1 MDRVD
6 PSIDEENHVTAA
18 TPPPTDGFTLI
29 GRHPVLANA
38 PLIAIIS
45 GIAAAV
51 FGSITGAILG
61 GMLDIDFGPAI
72 TIPLWFIAIAG
83 TCLLYLGVTYRRV
96 GVDAARG
103 IASIDGETVSLRSIT
118 NGTLLTRS
126 PAATVPVLSL
136 RLTTDSGTSARIIIN
151 GGWLRHLPPHDF
163 IPLTA
168 LIAGSSIPDDTGEDP
183 LAVGKERMSR
193 ALAGKSTDLAITRRG
208 FLIDCISG
216 AEQSG
221 DPELLASVIAASGP
235 IGRSILDE
243 AARIEREQQGARPA
257 ASEVQP
263 GGTLDIEPIVPP
275 APQFGTVGDGVEP
288 EAFDAAGRDDDRF
301 RRPDDPAR
309 VAAMGAVDRG
319 HLDKL
324 GERGDALGERDQALG
339 ERDHGF
345 GERGE
350 ALGERDGAPG
360 ERDSHLDKLGERS
373 ASAPEERHE
382 LPAWVQPKDRARM
395 LAWLDDDEDVVHLQ
409 PIPETAGARTLRRVC
424 DWILVGFI
432 AVGFLVIIIAAVAEK
447 VIDSLLPSDANSLIA
462 VGVVGAALLAFVTW
476 LIGGFARASEI
487 RIAQRFS
494 LDWLEQ
500 RGPEQLRRGLPPV
513 LLQHFL
519 GPVPGA
525 RLLTAGAYSFS
536 VLGGIGLI
544 GGALLTVDPDDL
556 EPAIGPVMLAI
567 GIALTLGGIALFLV
581 RARSAK
587 RQRELA
593 VELGGERLAFLGS
606 L

>member
-1 MDRVD
+1 MTDTDRVD
-6 PSIDEENHVTAA
+6 PSIDEENHVTDAS
-18 TPPPTDGFTLI
+18 PPTTDGFTLI

-38 PLIAIIS
+38 PLIAVIS

-51 FGSITGAILG
+51 FGSITGSLLG
-61 GMLDIDFGPAI
+61 GMLDIDLGPAI

-83 TCLLYLGVTYRRV
+83 TCLLYLGVAYRRV
-96 GVDAARG
+96 GVDTARG
-103 IASIDGETVSLRSIT
+103 TASIDGETVSLHSIT
-118 NGTLLTRS
+118 SGMLLTRAA
-126 PAATVPVLSL
+126 AATVPVLSL
-136 RLTTDSGTSARIIIN
+136 RITTDSGLSGRIIIN
-151 GGWLRHLPPHDF
+151 GGRLRHLPPHDF

-168 LIAGSSIPDDTGEDP
+168 LIAGSSIPDDISEDA
-183 LAVGKERMSR
+183 LAIGKERMSR

-221 DPELLASVIAASGP
+221 DPALLAAVIAAAGP
-235 IGRSILDE
+235 IGRSIVDE
-243 AARIEREQQGARPA
+243 AARIEQEQQAVRPEGA
-257 ASEVQP
+257 SDVQP
-263 GGTLDIEPIVPP
+263 GGTLDVEPIVPP
-275 APQFGTVGDGVEP
+275 APQFGTVGEDAEPATFDG
-288 EAFDAAGRDDDRF
+288 AGRDDDRF

-309 VAAMGAVDRG
+309 VAAMGAVDRV

-324 GERGDALGERDQALG
+324 GEQDQ
-339 ERDHGF
+339 
-345 GERGE
+345 

-360 ERDSHLDKLGERS
+360 ERDVHLDKLGERS
-373 ASAPEERHE
+373 ASASEERHE
-382 LPAWVQPKDRARM
+382 LPAWVQPEDRARM

-409 PIPETAGARTLRRVC
+409 PIPETVGARTLRRVC

-432 AVGFLVIIIAAVAEK
+432 AVGFLVVIIAGVAEK
-447 VIDSLLPSDANSLIA
+447 VIDSLLPSDANSLIG
-462 VGVVGAALLAFVTW
+462 VGVVGAALLAFITW
-476 LIGGFARASEI
+476 LISGFARAGEI

-500 RGPEQLRRGLPPV
+500 RGPEQRRRGLPPV

-536 VLGGIGLI
+536 VVGGIVLI

-567 GIALTLGGIALFLV
+567 GIALTLGGIALFLL
-581 RARSAK
+581 RARSTK

>member
-1 MDRVD
+1 M
-6 PSIDEENHVTAA
+6 TAA
-18 TPPPTDGFTLI
+18 SPPPTDGFTLI

-38 PLIAIIS
+38 SLIAISS

-61 GMLDIDFGPAI
+61 GMLDIGFGPAI

-83 TCLLYLGVTYRRV
+83 TCFLYLGATYRRV
-96 GVDAARG
+96 GVDTTRG
-103 IASIDGETVSLRSIT
+103 VANIDGVTVPLHAIT
-118 NGTLLTRS
+118 SGTLLTRS

-136 RLTTDSGTSARIIIN
+136 RLTTDSGANARIVIN

-183 LAVGKERMSR
+183 LAVGKERVSR

-221 DPELLASVIAASGP
+221 DPELLAAVIAAAGP

-243 AARIEREQQGARPA
+243 AARIEREQQG
-257 ASEVQP
+257 VQP
-263 GGTLDIEPIVPP
+263 EDASDAEPSGTLDIEPIVPP
-275 APQFGTVGDGVEP
+275 APQFGTVGDGAEP
-288 EAFDAAGRDDDRF
+288 EAFGAAGRDDDRF

-309 VAAMGAVDRG
+309 VAAMRAVDRG

-324 GERGDALGERDQALG
+324 GERSEPDAEVGG
-339 ERDHGF
+339 
-345 GERGE
+345 
-350 ALGERDGAPG
+350 RDGV
-360 ERDSHLDKLGERS
+360 LDE
-373 ASAPEERHE
+373 AEERHE

-409 PIPETAGARTLRRVC
+409 PIPETTAVRTLRRVC

-462 VGVVGAALLAFVTW
+462 VGVVGAALLAFITW

-500 RGPEQLRRGLPPV
+500 RGPEQRRRGLPPV

-593 VELGGERLAFLGS
+593 VELGGERLAFLGN